1 MNEIIVS
8 QESGKVVC
16 DFEGAKAM
24 LDAKLDTYRKM
35 VFTED
40 TKNDAKNTVAELRK
54 EKKAFGDRCKEVKKE
69 YMKPLDDFLVKA
81 SELSDMFDVP
91 INFINEQIDA
101 FEQKR
106 IEEKKNLIL
115 DIYQELIPEEEYQAM
130 IPLSK
135 IYNKKW
141 ENATTTKKAISE
153 EIMNVKEALKKALET
168 IRSMN
173 SDMEQKAID
182 LYLNSFDL
190 SASLIYLNNYEAEK
204 KAIQERERERIRR
217 EEEERIRREER
228 EKIEAEQR
236 HAEELA
242 KAVEI
247 AKDEAVA
254 ECVEQI
260 REEVYQEVTESF
272 LPEQTGEEEEPYTYT
287 ILLSPNTKESLETFM
302 NSIGIE
308 FFCNK

>member
-106 IEEKKNLIL
+106 IEEKKSLIF
-115 DIYQELIPEEEYQAM
+115 DIYQELIPEEEYQTM
-130 IPLSK
+130 IPLLK

-173 SDMEQKAID
+173 SDMEQKATD